1 MTTEPAACRLQRVD
15 GRKLLPLGLG
25 VTALFVLAGIAS
37 HGRPLA
43 GGSRGTG
50 PTAPFFDYVFT
61 TLVLMAVAIAVAF
74 VYLLLTT
81 DTSRPKQLGHRW
93 HVVSALLTMAVS
105 AAVAVL
111 ILHTGFAQR
120 FRELAQ
126 QVKPGQPAQKR
137 QVQPPGKNVRPARVR
152 WDEVGIVIALL
163 AGTTVLLVAGRRARR
178 APRPLRRR
186 SQEAVSLALDE
197 SLDDL
202 RNEPDLRRAIIA
214 AYARMERALAGAGI
228 PRDAAEAPFEYLER
242 ALRSLDTSAAAV
254 QRLTDLF
261 EWAKFSQHEPEPQMR
276 DEAVDALV
284 AVRDEL
290 RRPVEAAVA

>member
-25 VTALFVLAGIAS
+25 VTSLLVLAGIAS

-50 PTAPFFDYVFT
+50 PTASFFDYVFT

-126 QVKPGQPAQKR
+126 RVKPGQPAQKR

-163 AGTTVLLVAGRRARR
+163 AGTTVLLVASLSTTSATSRTCAARSSPRTREWSVRSRARASHETR
-178 APRPLRRR
+178 RRRR
-186 SQEAVSLALDE
+186 SSISSAPCAASTRAPQRCSASPTCSNGQSSA
-197 SLDDL
+197 SMS
-202 RNEPDLRRAIIA
+202 PSRR
-214 AYARMERALAGAGI
+214 
-228 PRDAAEAPFEYLER
+228 
-242 ALRSLDTSAAAV
+242 
-254 QRLTDLF
+254 
-261 EWAKFSQHEPEPQMR
+261 
-276 DEAVDALV
+276 
-284 AVRDEL
+284 
-290 RRPVEAAVA
+290 